1 MPRIPRRPAQH
12 GDISDGALFDS
23 KQGCEYVVLADD
35 QSILTFTSRRKAAKF
50 VAEASEL
57 LSVQS
62 AAAAGVEQEADQSR
76 VKDAKFLDDEVR
88 FP

>member
-1 MPRIPRRPAQH
+1 MARYSIQKR
-12 GDISDGALFDS
+12 
-23 KQGCEYVVLADD
+23 GCEYVVLVDD
-35 QSILTFTSRRKAAKF
+35 QSILTFTSRRKAAKL

-57 LSVQS
+57 LSVQF
-62 AAAAGVEQEADQSR
+62 AEPAGEERESDQSA

>member
-1 MPRIPRRPAQH
+1 MSRYSIQ
-12 GDISDGALFDS
+12 
-23 KQGCEYVVLADD
+23 KKGCEYVVLVDD

-50 VAEASEL
+50 VAEASQL

-62 AAAAGVEQEADQSR
+62 ALAAVEEGREGDQSA
-76 VKDAKFLDDEVR
+76 VKAANFLDDEVR

>member
-1 MPRIPRRPAQH
+1 MSRYSIQ
-12 GDISDGALFDS
+12 
-23 KQGCEYVVLADD
+23 KKGCEYVVLADD

-62 AAAAGVEQEADQSR
+62 ALPAAAEERGGDQSP
-76 VKDAKFLDDEVR
+76 VKAAKFLDDEVR